1 MNPIAL
7 RRHPLKFYFLIFF
20 LALFC
25 CALGALIL
33 WVGLRS
39 AERRENGAFTM
50 SAFSLFFILLGI
62 FSLYKYFRNTPIAKT
77 DQYQITFNDTEAF
90 KWEDLEKVTLTGK
103 QPFKYL
109 FSYQMEGMMLL
120 FKNGKVKYLFDD
132 FYVNLGEMK
141 SFIQQI
147 VIDKNATFQYAPE
160 SLQNS
165 NSIPETFA
173 AYKGNQFTSLRG
185 LMLWSLYLIIIIM
198 FVLRPGYL
206 DNINIPK
213 FVLSFGLFCLGWF
226 YLHSLLMNYFLI
238 SEHYLEVK
246 NHNLSWRKKLYVL
259 DDIKEVAIETQGKMP
274 NSLRII
280 TKDFRSKVFPAGT
293 LNGRNW
299 RALKEKLES
308 KSIPVRIDSPF
319 LSI

>member
-1 MNPIAL
+1 MDPVIL

-20 LALFC
+20 LTLFC

-33 WVGLRS
+33 WVGIRS
-39 AERRENGAFTM
+39 AERRENGAITM
-50 SAFSLFFILLGI
+50 SAFSLFFILLGV
-62 FSLYKYFRNTPIAKT
+62 FSLYKYYRNAPIAKA
-77 DQYQITFNDTEAF
+77 DQYQITFNDTEAY
-90 KWEDLEKVTLTGK
+90 KWEDLEKVVLTGK

-132 FYVNLGEMK
+132 FYINLGEMK
-141 SFIQQI
+141 SFIQQVVTEKNTTFEYGPEH
-147 VIDKNATFQYAPE
+147 VISTDP
-160 SLQNS
+160 
-165 NSIPETFA
+165 IPEIFA
-173 AYKGNQFTSLRG
+173 VYKGNQFTSLRG
-185 LMLWSLYLIIIIM
+185 IMLWSLYAIIIAM

-213 FVLSFGLFCLGWF
+213 FIVFFGLFCLGWF
-226 YLHSLLMNYFLI
+226 YLHSMVMNYFRI
-238 SEHYLEVK
+238 SEHYLEVR
-246 NHNLSWRKKLYVL
+246 NHNLFWRKRRYLL
-259 DDIKEVAIETQGKMP
+259 SDIKEVTVETQGKMP

-293 LNGRNW
+293 LNDNKW

-308 KSIPVRIDSPF
+308 QGITVRIDSPF